1 MTPAESLTPVVN
13 RVDAGTFNET
23 AGYHT
28 WRTRGTTCWM
38 IFSTTQGLGRFGTDG
53 PDVLTRPGE
62 AVLIRPGTRHDYGV
76 ETTRQHWAFLFAHF
90 HPRTEWLP
98 LLDWPEVAEGIL
110 RITLTGDLA
119 RRVADALGRAARYSH
134 GSLQHKELFAS
145 NALEEALLWCDT
157 QNPRHRP
164 LDERILRVLEVIGQ
178 RLRDRLTVEELA
190 EIATLSV
197 SRFSHLFSQQ
207 VGLPP
212 REYLERQRLDA
223 AAQLLELTNRSVAL
237 IAAEVGFEDPLYFST
252 RFRRRTGQSPTAYRD
267 DPTRSRGVTSGHRGP
282 GEGAACLRESRDR
295 GRGGASRTIRTAS

>member
-1 MTPAESLTPVVN
+1 MTPAESFTPRVN
-13 RVDAGTFNET
+13 RVNAGSLNET
-23 AGYHT
+23 VGYHT
-28 WRTRGTTCWM
+28 WRTRGTTDWM
-38 IFSTTQGLGRFGTDG
+38 LFHTTQGLGRFGTDG
-53 PDVLTRPGE
+53 PDVLTGPRE
-62 AVLIRPGTRHDYGV
+62 TVLIRPGTRHDYGV
-76 ETTRQHWAFLFAHF
+76 EATRQRWAFLYAHF

-119 RRVADALGRAARYSH
+119 RRVADALGRAARYSR
-134 GSLQHKELFAS
+134 GSLRHNELFAF

-178 RLRDRLTVEELA
+178 RLPDPMTVEELA

-197 SRFSHLFSQQ
+197 SRFAHLFRQQ

-223 AAQLLELTNRSVAL
+223 AAQLLELTNRSVAS
-237 IAAEVGFEDPLYFST
+237 IAAEVGFENPLYFST
-252 RFRRRTGQSPTAYRD
+252 RFRRRAGHSPTDYRD
-267 DPTRSRGVTSGHRGP
+267 DPARSWG
-282 GEGAACLRESRDR
+282 
-295 GRGGASRTIRTAS
+295 